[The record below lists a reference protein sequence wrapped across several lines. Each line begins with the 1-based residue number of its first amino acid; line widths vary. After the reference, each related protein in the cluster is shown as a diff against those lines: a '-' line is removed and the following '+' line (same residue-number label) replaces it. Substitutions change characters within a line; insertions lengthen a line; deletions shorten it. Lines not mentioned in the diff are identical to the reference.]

1 MYPCM
6 KNLQK
11 NQEAILS
18 AIAEAYET
26 GLLEDPHHAGTFINI
41 LALICEDKVE
51 GSISEEGTNKW
62 KLTGWYADQLDKV
75 QEGLGL

>member
-1 MYPCM
+1 M

-11 NQEAILS
+11 NQVAIIS

-26 GLLEDPHHAGTFINI
+26 GLLEDPPHAGTFINV

-51 GSISEEGTNKW
+51 GSISEDGTNKW
-62 KLTGWYADQLDKV
+62 SLTGWYADQLDKI
-75 QEGLGL
+75 QEGLGF